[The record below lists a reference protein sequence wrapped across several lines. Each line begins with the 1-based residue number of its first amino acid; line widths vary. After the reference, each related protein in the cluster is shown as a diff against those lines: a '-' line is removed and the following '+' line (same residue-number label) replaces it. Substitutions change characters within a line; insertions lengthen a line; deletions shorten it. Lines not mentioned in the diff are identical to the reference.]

1 MFSHKIGLLLF
12 LLAVL
17 NGHATARSKH
27 FDVLI
32 FTQRWPQTICIMWK
46 EESPSHS
53 CALPSDTQEWTIHG
67 LWPTEFHRI
76 GPEYCNPSLPFD
88 PSALSPLEDQLKEK
102 WIDIEFGRDSYSLWK
117 HEWEKHGTCAA
128 VLPELSN
135 EQKYFEEGLALL
147 SQYDMKNVL
156 AQANIVPG
164 YQYAATDIFNAV
176 QQVLGA
182 SPVIVCRRDRDSG
195 DSYLFEIR
203 ICLSKSLELTNCDS
217 VTEFPTNCGESTS
230 VVYPADVSQ
239 DYNEV

>member
-1 MFSHKIGLLLF
+1 MNI
-12 LLAVL
+12 
-17 NGHATARSKH
+17 NEINRHATARSNY

-53 CALPSDTQEWTIHG
+53 CAMPSDTREWTIHG
-67 LWPTEFHRI
+67 LWPTQYHRM
-76 GPEYCNPSLPFD
+76 GPEFCNPSLPFN
-88 PSALSPLEDQLKEK
+88 PKALSYLEGQLKEK
-102 WIDIEFGRDSYSLWK
+102 WVDIEYGRNSYSLWK

-135 EQKYFEEGLALL
+135 EQKYFKMGLSLL

-156 AQANIVPG
+156 ARASIIPG

-182 SPVIVCRRDRDSG
+182 SPVIVCRRDRVRIRLTF
-195 DSYLFEIR
+195 SYDILLFGGIM
-203 ICLSKSLELTNCDS
+203 
-217 VTEFPTNCGESTS
+217 
-230 VVYPADVSQ
+230 
-239 DYNEV
+239 